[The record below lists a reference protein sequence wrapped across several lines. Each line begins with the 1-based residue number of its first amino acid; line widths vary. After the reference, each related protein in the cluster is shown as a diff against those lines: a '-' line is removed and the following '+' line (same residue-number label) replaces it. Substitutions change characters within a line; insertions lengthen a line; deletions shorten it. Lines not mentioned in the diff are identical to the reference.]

1 MFVCKKAVAHAK
13 VSEYRV
19 EANGSGPPRIAK
31 HIELL
36 ITTSISRHELRNRS
50 NLPKLA
56 PTHSSPPLIA
66 TTYKKNAAIELFFK
80 STYFLEILGSKVI
93 YLL

>member
-1 MFVCKKAVAHAK
+1 MNTEWKQVAAD
-13 VSEYRV
+13 
-19 EANGSGPPRIAK
+19 
-31 HIELL
+31 
-36 ITTSISRHELRNRS
+36 RHELQSIHNS
-50 NLPKLA
+50 YHHVIVMVFEVWYVCFDFMAQIAKLA